1 MPATGGIALEPDEP
15 PGSRHSTFDYD
26 QIDRAR
32 TVLVWGPTARAAGR
46 PSSRAE
52 PFRTTGRAAPRALNP
67 KDTRIMKDS
76 FAFLDALQQIAKDKG
91 ISVDTLLDALANAL
105 VAAYKRL
112 PNAAEE
118 AVVTIDPDNGDIRVY
133 GQELDEDGNV
143 VREWDDTPKDFGRI
157 AAQTAKQVMTQRIR
171 EAERDLKY
179 EEYAG
184 REGDIVTGIIQQS
197 DNRYTLLDLG
207 KVEALLPQAEQVPY
221 ERYEHGARLKA
232 YIVEVRKTTKGPQI
246 VVSRTHPG
254 LIKRLFELEVP
265 EISSGVVEIKA
276 AAREPGHRTKI
287 AVWSND
293 PNVDPVGAC
302 VGARGARVRMVTNE
316 LRGEKV
322 DIVPFSD
329 DPREFVMRA
338 LQPAKVKEVH
348 LDDLTGTATVVVHD
362 FQLSL
367 AIGKEGQNARLAA
380 RLTGWR
386 IDIKSE
392 TQIAEEEAYANQEWA
407 EGEWVE
413 NEAGEMV
420 WQPAEGGEAVSAEQ
434 WSLGGEPPTK
444 RTPRTWRWRPA
455 GDGAPGARRGRGR
468 AGGCADR
475 PARRRGR
482 GVAGGDDGAAAG
494 DGRPGPQPRPRA
506 GRRAGGCRRTSTGRR
521 AEHTRTPGRPGPVS
535 AAGSAAP
542 AGTLVRVARRADGS
556 LVVDRVAPG
565 RGAWLCQEPATGA
578 SAASA
583 WRRLPIGTPLAGP
596 SRQRYRRKRGG
607 R

>member
-1 MPATGGIALEPDEP
+1 MKSE
-15 PGSRHSTFDYD
+15 ST
-26 QIDRAR
+26 ID
-32 TVLVWGPTARAAGR
+32 
-46 PSSRAE
+46 
-52 PFRTTGRAAPRALNP
+52 
-67 KDTRIMKDS
+67 
-76 FAFLDALQQIAKDKG
+76 FLDALQQIAKDKG

-105 VAAYKRL
+105 LAAYKRM
-112 PNAAEE
+112 ADSEE
-118 AVVTIDPDNGDIRVY
+118 FASVTIDPDTGDIRVY
-133 GQELDEDGNV
+133 GQELDDDDNV
-143 VREWDDTPKDFGRI
+143 IREWDVTPKDFGRI

-232 YIVEVRKTTKGPQI
+232 YIVEVRKTAKGPQI

-293 PNVDPVGAC
+293 SNVDPVGAC

-322 DIVPFSD
+322 DIVPYSD
-329 DPREFVMRA
+329 EPREFVMRA

-348 LDDLTGTATVVVHD
+348 LDDVSGTATVVVHD

-392 TQIAEEEAYANQEWA
+392 TQIADEKAFAEQEWA

-413 NEAGEMV
+413 TESGEMV

-434 WSLGGEPPTK
+434 WSMSADEPVGADAGGEV
-444 RTPRTWRWRPA
+444 
-455 GDGAPGARRGRGR
+455 G
-468 AGGCADR
+468 
-475 PARRRGR
+475 
-482 GVAGGDDGAAAG
+482 
-494 DGRPGPQPRPRA
+494 
-506 GRRAGGCRRTSTGRR
+506 
-521 AEHTRTPGRPGPVS
+521 
-535 AAGSAAP
+535 GSAE
-542 AGTLVRVARRADGS
+542 GEEEGS
-556 LVVDRVAPG
+556 
-565 RGAWLCQEPATGA
+565 A
-578 SAASA
+578 S
-583 WRRLPIGTPLAGP
+583 
-596 SRQRYRRKRGG
+596 
-607 R
+607 

>member
-1 MPATGGIALEPDEP
+1 
-15 PGSRHSTFDYD
+15 
-26 QIDRAR
+26 
-32 TVLVWGPTARAAGR
+32 
-46 PSSRAE
+46 
-52 PFRTTGRAAPRALNP
+52 
-67 KDTRIMKDS
+67 MKDS

-118 AVVTIDPDNGDIRVY
+118 AVVTIDPDTGDIRVY

-329 DPREFVMRA
+329 EPREFVMRA

-348 LDDLTGTATVVVHD
+348 LDDLTRHGDGGRPRLPAV
-362 FQLSL
+362 
-367 AIGKEGQNARLAA
+367 ARH
-380 RLTGWR
+380 RQGR
-386 IDIKSE
+386 SE
-392 TQIAEEEAYANQEWA
+392 
-407 EGEWVE
+407 
-413 NEAGEMV
+413 
-420 WQPAEGGEAVSAEQ
+420 
-434 WSLGGEPPTK
+434 
-444 RTPRTWRWRPA
+444 RPA
-455 GDGAPGARRGRGR
+455 GRPAHRLAHRHQERDPDRRGGGLRQPGVGGRRVGGKRSGRDGVAARRGRRGGLGR
-468 AGGCADR
+468 AVVARGRAADEAGR
-475 PARRRGR
+475 HRRGRQPPARRSRRLRRATPVADAPGRGR
-482 GVAGGDDGAAAG
+482 AARTRPADANRRRGG
-494 DGRPGPQPRPRA
+494 RA
-506 GRRAGGCRRTSTGRR
+506 TDGRRAVGLPAGRASRRTPTRR
-521 AEHTRTPGRPGPVS
+521 PGRPGP
-535 AAGSAAP
+535 A
-542 AGTLVRVARRADGS
+542 
-556 LVVDRVAPG
+556 
-565 RGAWLCQEPATGA
+565 
-578 SAASA
+578 
-583 WRRLPIGTPLAGP
+583 
-596 SRQRYRRKRGG
+596 
-607 R
+607 

>member
-1 MPATGGIALEPDEP
+1 
-15 PGSRHSTFDYD
+15 
-26 QIDRAR
+26 
-32 TVLVWGPTARAAGR
+32 
-46 PSSRAE
+46 
-52 PFRTTGRAAPRALNP
+52 
-67 KDTRIMKDS
+67 MKDS

-105 VAAYKRL
+105 VAAYKRM

-118 AVVTIDPDNGDIRVY
+118 AVVTIDPDSGEIKVY

-143 VREWDDTPKDFGRI
+143 VREWDDTPSDFGRI
-157 AAQTAKQVMTQRIR
+157 AAQTAKQVMQQRIR
-171 EAERDLKY
+171 EVERDLKY

-338 LQPAKVKEVH
+338 LQPAKVKDVR
-348 LDDLTGTATVVVHD
+348 LDENTGKATVIVHD

-380 RLTGWR
+380 RLTGWGV
-386 IDIKSE
+386 DIKSE
-392 TQIAEEEAYANQEWA
+392 TQLAEELAEAEAYANEEWA
-407 EGEWVE
+407 EGEWVT

-420 WQPAEGGEAVSAEQ
+420 WQPAEGGEAVSAEEWQ
-434 WSLGGEPPTK
+434 MGRADDGGGEGATEV
-444 RTPRTWRWRPA
+444 PA
-455 GDGAPGARRGRGR
+455 EVPAEVDDDAAALDVNRSSLADAEAAPA
-468 AGGCADR
+468 A
-475 PARRRGR
+475 
-482 GVAGGDDGAAAG
+482 DDGAADA
-494 DGRPGPQPRPRA
+494 
-506 GRRAGGCRRTSTGRR
+506 
-521 AEHTRTPGRPGPVS
+521 AEAATATPEEVER
-535 AAGSAAP
+535 
-542 AGTLVRVARRADGS
+542 
-556 LVVDRVAPG
+556 
-565 RGAWLCQEPATGA
+565 
-578 SAASA
+578 
-583 WRRLPIGTPLAGP
+583 
-596 SRQRYRRKRGG
+596 
-607 R
+607 